1 MVPVPTSPVPTS
13 PVPTSPVPPSPAGA
27 TETGARQ
34 VALVL
39 RIGGALGAALVLAGL
54 AVAVVQG
61 GAGGLHGASGDPLG
75 GGAAMRLT
83 DLAGGLRRGRAS
95 AVILLGTIVL
105 AATPAA
111 GVVAAGF
118 AWRRER
124 RAWLAG
130 VAVVVLLLLVL
141 AGALGAAE

>member
-1 MVPVPTSPVPTS
+1 MRALQSPDRRSTGRASEPT
-13 PVPTSPVPPSPAGA
+13 SPAGA
-27 TETGARQ
+27 PEAGARQ

-54 AVAVVQG
+54 TLAVAQG
-61 GAGGLHGASGDPLG
+61 GASWLHGPGGDPLG
-75 GGAAMRLT
+75 ADAAMRLT
-83 DLAGGLRRGRAS
+83 DLSGGLRHGRAG

-111 GVVAAGF
+111 GVIAAGL
-118 AWRRER
+118 
-124 RAWLAG
+124 AWLRARRG
-130 VAVVVLLLLVL
+130 WLVGAAVVVLLLLVL